1 MGEDTFLIKNHP
13 TNLPPLIISNAKGY
27 KQILYTMENSNGLR
41 RLTIRQLF
49 FILRHNLKL
58 SSVRNPM
65 FESNQFSKVFTF
77 IGSAFILIYFV
88 GIGTAIGAAAGGA
101 HPEVIFGLLGLLL
114 PMDFGMRFGEIGRAS
129 CRERV

>member
-1 MGEDTFLIKNHP
+1 
-13 TNLPPLIISNAKGY
+13 
-27 KQILYTMENSNGLR
+27 MENSNGLR

-49 FILRHNLKL
+49 FMLRHNLKL

-114 PMDFGMRFGEIGRAS
+114 PMDLVCAS
-129 CRERV
+129 VHSKHHRS